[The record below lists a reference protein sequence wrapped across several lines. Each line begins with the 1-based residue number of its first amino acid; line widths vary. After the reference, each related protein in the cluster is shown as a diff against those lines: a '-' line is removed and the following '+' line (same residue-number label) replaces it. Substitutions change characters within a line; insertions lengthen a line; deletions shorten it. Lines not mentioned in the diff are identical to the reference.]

1 MGKKIGRPPLPR
13 KLALGEV
20 FSARLRVEEARH
32 VKEAIS
38 KSGLARSEWIRGALL
53 KVARGK

>member
-1 MGKKIGRPPLPR
+1 MTKKMGRPPLPR

-20 FSARLRVEEARH
+20 FSARLRFDEARD

-38 KSGLARSEWIRGALL
+38 KSGLARSEWIRDALL
-53 KVARGK
+53 RAARGK